1 MKKRKACRSRI
12 PCAPAPRG
20 ARSRGV
26 CPEDVNQRQLRMGI
40 KVEREHGASKA
51 KACRTSL
58 DHIVEHGDYYTRHR
72 KAGL

>member
-1 MKKRKACRSRI
+1 MRKRCRSRI

-26 CPEDVNQRQLRMGI
+26 CPEDVDRRQLRMGV
-40 KVEREHGASKA
+40 KVEREHGGSPAQ
-51 KACRTSL
+51 ACRIAL
-58 DHIVEHGDYYTRHR
+58 DHLSERSDYYTRHR